1 VYWSS
6 IFILSKAIIV
16 KTNSLLRSF
25 LWKGGQLT
33 AGGAK
38 VAWEKI
44 CLPKE
49 KGGLGV
55 KNLEVWN

>member
-1 VYWSS
+1 VSS
-6 IFILSKAIIV
+6 IFILPKAIIV

-33 AGGAK
+33 SGGAK

-49 KGGLGV
+49 KGGSGV
-55 KNLEVWN
+55 KILEVWN